1 LTSILKKRHLRRRR
15 IDDDGKFLG
24 DSFMPWQLDYP
35 DVLGV
40 NPGIM
45 SFLYTR
51 KCFDRTGP
59 YRLDLE
65 GVEDVELWV
74 WIASHTGGKIERA

>member
-1 LTSILKKRHLRRRR
+1 MFEMCAFGGRRR

-35 DVLGV
+35 DVLGI

-45 SFLYTR
+45 SFMYTR
-51 KCFDRTGP
+51 DCFDRAGP

-74 WIASHTGGKIERA
+74 CSQAAVRTQQRP